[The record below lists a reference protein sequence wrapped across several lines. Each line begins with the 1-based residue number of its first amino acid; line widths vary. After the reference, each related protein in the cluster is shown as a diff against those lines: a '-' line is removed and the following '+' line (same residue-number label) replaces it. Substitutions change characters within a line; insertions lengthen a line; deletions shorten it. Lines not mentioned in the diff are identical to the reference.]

1 MSVNFVAIDFETANY
16 SPNSACAV
24 GLAVVRGG
32 KVAETFASLIR
43 PPELDF
49 RADFVD
55 IHGIT
60 PEQVADAPTFADV
73 WPGLLSLIGDGPLA
87 AHNSPFDM
95 RVLRACLDTNGIPR
109 PAVACLCTL
118 SLARQVLPKLANH
131 RLNTL
136 AAHFDIPLDHHNAAS
151 DAIACAHMALQL
163 ASLAGPHIIQR
174 LMRPF

>member
-1 MSVNFVAIDFETANY
+1 MNFAAIDFETANY
-16 SPNSACAV
+16 RPNSACAV

-32 KVAETFASLIR
+32 KVTETFASLIR

-49 RADFVD
+49 LPEFIE

-60 PEQVADAPTFADV
+60 AEQVADAPTFADV
-73 WPGLLSLIGDGPLA
+73 WPGLLRLIGDGPLA
-87 AHNSPFDM
+87 CHNSRFDM
-95 RVLRACLDTNGIPR
+95 GVLRACLDTNGITH

-118 SLARQVLPKLANH
+118 RLARQVLPQLPNH
-131 RLNTL
+131 RLDTL

-151 DAIACAHMALQL
+151 DAVACAHLALQL
-163 ASLAGPHIIQR
+163 ASLAGPGTIQR

>member
-1 MSVNFVAIDFETANY
+1 MNVVAIDFETANY
-16 SPNSACAV
+16 RRNSACAV

-49 RADFVD
+49 VPEF
-55 IHGIT
+55 IETHGIT

-73 WPGLLSLIGDGPLA
+73 WPGLVRLIGDGPLA
-87 AHNSPFDM
+87 SHNSQFDM
-95 RVLRACLDTNGIPR
+95 GVLRECLDTNGITR

-118 SLARQVLPKLANH
+118 RLARQVLPRLANH
-131 RLNTL
+131 RLDTL

-151 DAIACAHMALQL
+151 DAVACAHLGVRL
-163 ASLAGPHIIQR
+163 ASLAEPGTIQR